1 MAVTYSLRGQV
12 ITPWSGSTAWAL
24 GSFCSNKGNLYVCI
38 TAGTSGF
45 ANGPIGTGSSITDGT
60 VVWQYYAVN
69 VSYPPGTIST
79 LGTNL
84 ALQNRAPHITYVGP
98 NGTKFYL
105 AGPLA
110 PTPGAQTGV
119 VLQNIM
125 GLTAPFRHL
134 DNQGARQDGTT
145 WTDTLYEP
153 GEIDMVLEASGL
165 AAADIRAL
173 LRSWQG
179 AWNPKVQ
186 GRLSVFTPENGEWWA
201 RVRQMKNFGDPITY
215 SHENYGG
222 QRFTWAARN
231 DDSFWE
237 SFDSVS
243 SFKMALTK
251 NTDSFTGTAS
261 TTSLGSTRW
270 SQTYWGVSSGV
281 RTTTGAGA
289 GTVGLDGNGNAHW
302 TVSGTGAREVVNRYL
317 GNDGTGTPTTTNGG
331 LSSTDNQQISVTI
344 NAPVGFDLYGGVYF
358 DIWGR
363 MGSFGNGIRARI
375 GGNGIIDEVILSRF
389 TGGAS
394 GVAPTETV
402 MYRRPL
408 AIGPLWNEKW
418 TLLCG
423 TTSGARN
430 FKIQRGDGFTV
441 VDCDEIGTNSLIT
454 SANRGW
460 GFGMAAGA
468 AQTFTPLNL
477 IKATQVAPPDI
488 HEWSAGDN
496 VTVTQSGTVSLLNR
510 GDVEAFP
517 RYLLYGPG
525 TFTISDG
532 PNGKPVTFG
541 PLLENQL
548 VMLTT
553 LPRLRGVTDLSK
565 TSLNQ
570 KVVDGAVV
578 PLAIPNSSNL
588 NDFQKLIKGVIDFA
602 TNNNVPPVLEQFE
615 SLFGILP
622 PQGPLYSLLNGRFT
636 KSLPAKDNDSYALVQ
651 KITVTITDG
660 NADSKIVAAVTPR
673 RRWPM

>member
-1 MAVTYSLRGQV
+1 LAIKRIEVRVAVTYSLRGQV

-45 ANGPIGTGSSITDGT
+45 AVGPMGTGSSITDGT
-60 VVWQYYAVN
+60 VVWQYYSTN

-119 VLQNIM
+119 VLQNIT

-243 SFKMALTK
+243 SFKMNLK
-251 NTDSFTGTAS
+251 NSIDSFSGSANVS
-261 TTSLGSTRW
+261 SLGSNWT
-270 SQTYWGVSSGV
+270 QTYYYKDVNGNRSQNTS
-281 RTTTGAGA
+281 
-289 GTVGLDGNGNAHW
+289 TVQGYCGLDGSGNAHW
-302 TVSGTGAREVVNRYL
+302 TSNGVTAREVVNRYA
-317 GNDGTGTPTTTNGG
+317 TG
-331 LSSTDNQQISVTI
+331 SSTNYQKISI
-344 NAPVGFDLYGGVYF
+344 SFNAPVAFDFWGGVYA

-363 MGSFGNGIRARI
+363 MDSFGNGIRARI
-375 GGNGIIDEVILSRF
+375 GGNGLIDEVILSRF

-408 AIGPLWNEKW
+408 VVGPLWNETW

-423 TTSGARN
+423 TTKGARN

-441 VDCDEIGTNSLIT
+441 VDCDEIGTNSQIAST
-454 SANRGW
+454 SRGW

-468 AQTFTPLNL
+468 AQYFTPLNL

-510 GDVEAFP
+510 GDIEAWP

-525 TFTISDG
+525 TFTIGDG
-532 PNGKPVTFG
+532 PNGTPVTFG

-565 TSLNQ
+565 SSLNQ
-570 KVVDGAVV
+570 KVVDGQIV
-578 PLAIPNSSNL
+578 PLAIPASNL
-588 NDFQKLIKGVIDFA
+588 TDFQKLIKGVIDFA

-622 PQGPLYSLLNGRFT
+622 PQGPLYSLLKGRFT

>member
-1 MAVTYSLRGQV
+1 VAVTYSLRGQV
-12 ITPWSGSTAWAL
+12 ITPWSGSTAWTL
-24 GSFCSNKGNLYVCI
+24 GSFCSNNGNLYVCI

-45 ANGPIGTGSSITDGT
+45 AVGPMGTGPSIKDGT

-69 VSYPPGTIST
+69 VSYPSGTIST
-79 LGTNL
+79 LGKNL
-84 ALQNRAPHITYVGP
+84 AIENRAPHITYVGP

-110 PTPGAQTGV
+110 ATPGAQTGV
-119 VLQNIM
+119 VLQHIT
-125 GLTAPFRHL
+125 GLTPPFRHL

-165 AAADIRAL
+165 AAADIRAA

-222 QRFTWAARN
+222 QQFTWAARN

-243 SFKMALTK
+243 SFKMNLK
-251 NTDSFTGTAS
+251 NSIDSFSGSANVS
-261 TTSLGSTRW
+261 SLGSNWT
-270 SQTYWGVSSGV
+270 QTYYYKDVNGNRSQNTS
-281 RTTTGAGA
+281 
-289 GTVGLDGNGNAHW
+289 TVMGYCGLDGSGNAHW
-302 TVSGTGAREVVNRYL
+302 TSNGVTAREVVNRYA
-317 GNDGTGTPTTTNGG
+317 TG
-331 LSSTDNQQISVTI
+331 SSTDYQMISVAF
-344 NAPVGFDLYGGVYF
+344 NAPVAFDFWGGVYI

-363 MGSFGNGIRARI
+363 MDSFGNGIRARI
-375 GGNGIIDEVILSRF
+375 GGNGLIDEVILSRF
-389 TGGAS
+389 TNGAS
-394 GVAPTETV
+394 GVNPTETV
-402 MYRRPL
+402 MHRRPL
-408 AIGPLWNEKW
+408 LVGPLWNEKW

-441 VDCDEIGTNSLIT
+441 VDCDEIGTSSQIANT
-454 SANRGW
+454 SRGW
-460 GFGMAAGA
+460 GFGMAAGP
-468 AQTFTPLNL
+468 AQSFSPLNL
-477 IKATQVAPPDI
+477 SKATQVAPPDI

-496 VTVTQSGTVSLLNR
+496 LTVTQSGTVSLLNR
-510 GDVEAFP
+510 GDVEAWP

-525 TFTISDG
+525 TFTIGDG

-570 KVVDGAVV
+570 KVVDGTIV
-578 PLAIPNSSNL
+578 PLAIPSNNL
-588 NDFQKLIKGVIDFA
+588 TKFQSLIKGVIDFA
-602 TNNNVPPVLEQFE
+602 TNNNVPPLLENFE

-651 KITVTITDG
+651 KITVTIVDG

-673 RRWPM
+673 RTWPM